1 MEKEEQLFRKRVL
14 ELAELCF
21 HRDMPSNTDFL
32 NLNEQTIFQSIS
44 GTLPPVRYVLAGGFP
59 GAERKVVCFLPSYE
73 EELEDPPFECLRI
86 SARNKSFPGS

>member
-1 MEKEEQLFRKRVL
+1 MLQEKEEQLFRKRVL

-44 GTLPPVRYVLAGGFP
+44 GTIYRQVPAFCR
-59 GAERKVVCFLPSYE
+59 
-73 EELEDPPFECLRI
+73 
-86 SARNKSFPGS
+86 